1 MGPCAIPYI
10 GSNGGGPVVLLHQA
24 NNFFRIM
31 ASFSFQDNLDWSVA
45 KRQICVIGADG
56 NFQPVE
62 GKLATVREDNDKV
75 LGIVGDDYEVVA
87 NSDLKKLIQPLV
99 DEEVLSISNMGYLN
113 GGKKVFIQ
121 AQIAKDYQVVG
132 EDYRG
137 MITLLNSFDG
147 STTVSLGTTM
157 VRVICSNTFT
167 AVMKKL
173 TEKYRHS
180 EGVTER
186 LLSTT
191 AIVDYVDGAMKKYS
205 EYAET
210 LAAAPCS
217 ASQFKQAVEAIY
229 GKETKDMRQS
239 FVDKL
244 NANFYNGIGTE
255 GKSFY
260 CAFNSITQWN
270 THDSRKSEGARM
282 NYAQFGQGA
291 AIGRKAMAVMLE
303 LATV

>member
-1 MGPCAIPYI
+1 MVA
-10 GSNGGGPVVLLHQA
+10 
-24 NNFFRIM
+24 
-31 ASFSFQDNLDWSVA
+31 FSMRDDLNWNVS

-62 GKLATVREDNDKV
+62 GKMATVREDNDKV

-137 MITLLNSFDG
+137 MITLLNSHDG
-147 STTVSLGTTM
+147 TTTVSLGTTM
-157 VRVICSNTFT
+157 VRVICSNTFNS
-167 AVMKKL
+167 VMKKL

-191 AIVDYVDGAMKKYS
+191 AIVEYIDGAMRKYS
-205 EYAET
+205 EYVET
-210 LAAAPCS
+210 LASAPCS
-217 ASQFKQAVEAIY
+217 AAQFKQAVESIY
-229 GKETKDMRQS
+229 QKPVEGMRDN
-239 FVDKL
+239 FVAQL
-244 NANFYNGIGTE
+244 NHLFYNGKGNE
-255 GKSFY
+255 GKTMY
-260 CAFNSITQWN
+260 DALNSVTEWN
-270 THDSRKSEGARM
+270 DHYSRKSKDARM
-282 NYAQFGQGA
+282 NYSQFGAGA
-291 AIGRKAMAVMLE
+291 NTSRRAMVVLTEM
-303 LATV
+303 ATV

>member
-1 MGPCAIPYI
+1 M
-10 GSNGGGPVVLLHQA
+10 
-24 NNFFRIM
+24 
-31 ASFSFQDNLDWSVA
+31 VA
-45 KRQICVIGADG
+45 FAMNDDLSWEVSKRAICVIGADG
-56 NFQPVE
+56 HFQPVE

-75 LGIVGDDYEVVA
+75 LGIVGADYEVVA
-87 NSDLKKLIQPLV
+87 NADLKKLIQPLV
-99 DEEVLSISNMGYLN
+99 DEQVLSISNMGYLN

-121 AQIAKDYQVVG
+121 AEIAKDYQVVG
-132 EDYRG
+132 ESYKG

-147 STTVSLGTTM
+147 STTVSLGTTL

-167 AVMKKL
+167 TVMKKL

-191 AIVDYVDGAMKKYS
+191 AIVEYVDGAMKKYS
-205 EYAET
+205 EYAVT
-210 LAAAPCS
+210 LALAPCS

-239 FVDKL
+239 FVDQL
-244 NANFYNGIGTE
+244 NNLFYNGKGNE
-255 GKSFY
+255 GKTMY
-260 CAFNSITQWN
+260 DCFNAVTEHA
-270 THDSRKSEGARM
+270 THYSRKSKDARM

-291 AIGRKAMAVMLE
+291 TTNRRAMAVLTEM
-303 LATV
+303 ATV

>member
-1 MGPCAIPYI
+1 M
-10 GSNGGGPVVLLHQA
+10 
-24 NNFFRIM
+24 
-31 ASFSFQDNLDWSVA
+31 VA
-45 KRQICVIGADG
+45 FAMNDDLSWNVSKRQICVIGADG
-56 NFQPVE
+56 TFQPVE

-75 LGIVGDDYEVVA
+75 LGIVGADYEVVA

-99 DEEVLSISNMGYLN
+99 DEQVLSISNMGYLN

-121 AQIAKDYQVVG
+121 AEIAKDYQVVG

-137 MITLLNSFDG
+137 MITLLNSHDG
-147 STTVSLGTTM
+147 TTTVSLGTTM
-157 VRVICSNTFT
+157 IRVICSNTFT
-167 AVMKKL
+167 AAMKKL
-173 TEKYRHS
+173 NEKFRHS

-186 LLSTT
+186 VLSST

-210 LAAAPCS
+210 LASAPCS
-217 ASQFKQAVEAIY
+217 ASQFKQAMEAIY

-239 FVDKL
+239 FIDKL

-260 CAFNSITQWN
+260 CAFNSITQFN
-270 THDSRKSEGARM
+270 THDSRKSKDARL
-282 NYAQFGQGA
+282 NYSQFGQGA
-291 AIGRKAMAVMLE
+291 AISRKAMSVMLE
-303 LATV
+303 LAAV

>member
-1 MGPCAIPYI
+1 MVA
-10 GSNGGGPVVLLHQA
+10 
-24 NNFFRIM
+24 
-31 ASFSFQDNLDWSVA
+31 FSMNDDLNWNVS

-62 GKLATVREDNDKV
+62 GKMATVREDNDKV

-87 NSDLKKLIQPLV
+87 NADLKKLVQPLI
-99 DEEVLSISNMGYLN
+99 DEQVLTVSNMGYLN

-121 AQIAKDYQVVG
+121 AEIAKDYQVVG

-137 MITLLNSFDG
+137 MITLLNSHDG
-147 STTVSLGTTM
+147 TTTVSLGTTM
-157 VRVICSNTFT
+157 VRVICSNTFNS
-167 AVMKKL
+167 VMKKL

-191 AIVDYVDGAMKKYS
+191 AIVDYVDGAMRKYS

-210 LAAAPCS
+210 LASAPCS
-217 ASQFKQAVEAIY
+217 AAQFRQAVEAIY

-239 FVDKL
+239 FVDQL
-244 NANFYNGIGTE
+244 NNLFYNGKGNE
-255 GKSFY
+255 GKTMY
-260 CAFNSITQWN
+260 DALNSVTEWN
-270 THDSRKSEGARM
+270 DHYSRKSKDARV
-282 NYAQFGQGA
+282 NYSQFGAGA
-291 AIGRKAMAVMLE
+291 NTSRRAMGVLLE

>member
-1 MGPCAIPYI
+1 M
-10 GSNGGGPVVLLHQA
+10 
-24 NNFFRIM
+24 
-31 ASFSFQDNLDWSVA
+31 VA
-45 KRQICVIGADG
+45 FAMNDDLSWNVSKRQICVIGADG

-62 GKLATVREDNDKV
+62 GKMATVREDNDKV

-99 DEEVLSISNMGYLN
+99 DEQVLSISNMGFLN
-113 GGKKVFIQ
+113 GGKKVFVQ

-132 EDYRG
+132 ESYKG
-137 MITLLNSFDG
+137 MITLLNSHDG
-147 STTVSLGTTM
+147 TTTVSLGTTM

-167 AVMKKL
+167 SVMKKL

-205 EYAET
+205 EYAVD
-210 LAAAPCS
+210 LALAPCS

-229 GKETKDMRQS
+229 GKEIKDMRES
-239 FVDKL
+239 FVSQL
-244 NANFYNGIGTE
+244 NNLFYNGKGNEGRTMYDCFNAVTE
-255 GKSFY
+255 HASHY
-260 CAFNSITQWN
+260 
-270 THDSRKSEGARM
+270 SRKSKDARM
-282 NYAQFGQGA
+282 NYAQFGAGA
-291 AIGRKAMAVMLE
+291 TTNRRAMAVLTEM
-303 LATV
+303 ATV